1 MGNVQLEDLLGRA
14 RKSRELESP
23 ATQQAVDGEDAGKGE
38 PAVDGVAGGGDQVA
52 GGGDQVAGGGDQAAG
67 GGDQVAGGG
76 DQAAGG
82 GDLAKK
88 KFCWNCKARQGKKCN
103 GCKMVS
109 HLLK

>member
-14 RKSRELESP
+14 RRSRELESP
-23 ATQQAVDGEDAGKGE
+23 ATQQAVGGEDAGKGE

-67 GGDQVAGGG
+67 GGD
-76 DQAAGG
+76 
-82 GDLAKK
+82 LAKK
-88 KFCWNCKARQGKKCN
+88 KFCWNCKARPGKKCN